1 LNNVN
6 SDSKVIPAIR
16 AMAERD
22 LDAVTA
28 LEAQIFPDPWPRE
41 AFVDQLKDS
50 NWGALVAECDGQII
64 GYGCYLM
71 VHNESHITN
80 IGVEPA
86 WRRKSVARR
95 LLERILDIVVEN
107 KCDILLLEV
116 RPSNMEARAFY
127 AKYEFR
133 ELYRRPNYY
142 RRPVED
148 ALVMVRY
155 LRPSEGEVS

>member
-1 LNNVN
+1 LSSASNVSEVRPVIRPMSE
-6 SDSKVIPAIR
+6 SDF
-16 AMAERD
+16 E
-22 LDAVTA
+22 AVTA
-28 LEAQIFPDPWPRE
+28 LEAVIFPDPWPRE
-41 AFVDQLKDS
+41 AFVEQLKDS
-50 NWGALVAECDGQII
+50 SWGALVAEYDGRII

-71 VHNESHITN
+71 VHNESHVTN
-80 IGVEPA
+80 IAVDPS

-95 LLERILDIVVEN
+95 LLERILEIVVDN
-107 KCDILLLEV
+107 KCEILLLEV

-127 AKYEFR
+127 AKYEFK

-155 LRPSEGEVS
+155 LRPSESEV